1 MTMIILNLN
10 GQILALWNAL
20 SEAFKTF
27 AGGLAEKSKSR
38 NFRKFCQLLPFLYPN
53 VSLFSY
59 EYSSSLNFSYQD
71 MGAGQSKTETV
82 YSRYEKENELLP
94 NLKITPSVI
103 ERLNQAQ
110 NPASGPSYEA
120 IEEEKQRL
128 QEK

>member
-1 MTMIILNLN
+1 MTMITLNLN
-10 GQILALWNAL
+10 GQIPAL
-20 SEAFKTF
+20 SNAHSAAFKTF
-27 AGGLAEKSKSR
+27 AGGLAEKSEIKK
-38 NFRKFCQLLPFLYPN
+38 KFCQLLPFLYPN

-59 EYSSSLNFSYQD
+59 EYSSSLNFVYQD

>member
-1 MTMIILNLN
+1 
-10 GQILALWNAL
+10 
-20 SEAFKTF
+20 
-27 AGGLAEKSKSR
+27 
-38 NFRKFCQLLPFLYPN
+38 
-53 VSLFSY
+53 
-59 EYSSSLNFSYQD
+59 

-128 QEK
+128 QEKLKIELFSIMKGTPVINHEVFKKSVIF

>member
-1 MTMIILNLN
+1 MCLY
-10 GQILALWNAL
+10 
-20 SEAFKTF
+20 
-27 AGGLAEKSKSR
+27 
-38 NFRKFCQLLPFLYPN
+38 FRMNIDQVSFFL
-53 VSLFSY
+53 
-59 EYSSSLNFSYQD
+59 YQD